1 MDKVATMAA
10 NSRTD
15 LFRETAA
22 RRRLPPALV
31 EKDFWVCW
39 VLKHLFSIKPF
50 VGHVLFKGGT
60 TLSKVFHL
68 TERFSED
75 VDVAVDWEMLGF
87 VGRRSPHAVM
97 SKSKQAKL
105 LDEMLVACQN
115 YIAGEFLDTL
125 RQRVTA
131 ILGDSG
137 STATAWGLLVDSDDP
152 HSVHFRYPAVIEQVG
167 YLKPSVV
174 LELGTHA
181 EFIPR
186 DHYTIRSLAADEF
199 PGMFDNPECLVVAI
213 KAERSFWEK
222 ATILHQEFHR
232 PGDKPVPAGY
242 SRHYYDVA
250 MMARSDV
257 KQRALADMELLA
269 RVVAHKKQFYPRRW
283 ARYDLAVAGNFR
295 VSPSHLWADALRRDY
310 EEMKVM
316 IFGEAPSFD
325 EILATL
331 KELEKEINQ

>member
-10 NSRTD
+10 NTRAD

-22 RRRLPPALV
+22 RRRLPPGLV

-39 VLKHLFSIKPF
+39 VLKHLFSIDAF
-50 VGHVLFKGGT
+50 VGHLLFKGGT

-75 VDVAVDWEMLGF
+75 IDLAVDWEMLGF
-87 VGRRSPHAVM
+87 VGTRSPHAEM

-105 LDEMLVACQN
+105 LVECQK
-115 YIAGEFLDTL
+115 YIAGEFIDTVQ
-125 RQRVTA
+125 QRVA
-131 ILGDSG
+131 SILGDSG
-137 STATAWGLLVDSDDP
+137 STATSWELSIDSDDP
-152 HSVHFRYPAVIEQVG
+152 HSVHFRYPSVVEQLG
-167 YLKPSVV
+167 YLKASVV

-181 EFIPR
+181 EFIPHDR
-186 DHYTIRSLAADEF
+186 YTIRPLAVDEF
-199 PGMFDNPECLVVAI
+199 TNMFDEPNCRVLAI
-213 KAERSFWEK
+213 TAERSFWEK

-232 PGDKPVPAGY
+232 PKDKPVPGGY

-250 MMARSDV
+250 MMGRADV
-257 KQRALADMELLA
+257 KQWALADMELLA
-269 RVVAHKKQFYPRRW
+269 RVVSHKEQFYPRRW
-283 ARYDLAVAGNFR
+283 ARYDLAVAGSFCLL
-295 VSPSHLWADALRRDY
+295 PSNVCADAIRRDY

-331 KELEKEINQ
+331 KELEKAVNQ